1 VLPLEPRD
9 PRSLGRNRILARIG
23 VGGMAVVYF
32 GRSAGG
38 RAVAV
43 KVVHA
48 EFGADEE
55 YRDRFLREVAATR
68 TAGGRYSPS
77 VVDADPDAPLPWFA
91 MEFLPAVS
99 LREAVHRFGPL
110 PEDAVWSLA
119 AGLAEALAAIHEAG
133 VLHLDLKPGNVL
145 LTEEGPRVIDF
156 GIVGGV
162 RAGAGPQAAGS
173 PGYMSPEHVARGV
186 TTEASDVFSLG
197 ATLAFALTGTPR
209 PGRAETTLGEL
220 VVACTRPDPADRPT
234 VAELRAATPAGVVS
248 LPAEVLAEIRRR
260 AGEAENPPVPA
271 ERPGPA
277 VSRRTVLV
285 AGGAAVLAAAGVPVA
300 LALAGDER
308 VRGTAGPATTL
319 PSTTTS
325 TTPVPVPP
333 ITASA
338 GRALEFVVSGDVATY
353 EITLTL
359 AGRPTTVRDE
369 PLPWRRILE
378 VPAWPERT
386 PWQVTYRHS
395 GGRMQ
400 WEIIVDGQDY
410 GSGGSEG
417 PGEHVAEP
425 ASGTI

>member
-1 VLPLEPRD
+1 VLPLEPGD

-68 TAGGRYSPS
+68 TAGGRYSPA

-119 AGLAEALAAIHEAG
+119 AGLVEALAAIHGAG

-145 LTEEGPRVIDF
+145 LTEDGPRVIDF

-162 RAGAGPQAAGS
+162 RTGAGSQAAGS

-209 PGRAETTLGEL
+209 PGRAETTLDAL
-220 VVACTRPDPADRPT
+220 VVACMRPDPADRPT
-234 VAELRAATPAGVVS
+234 IPALRAETPAGVVS
-248 LPAEVLAEIRRR
+248 LPAEVLAEIRSR
-260 AGEAENPPVPA
+260 AGAVENPPVPA
-271 ERPGPA
+271 AAPPAPA

-300 LALAGDER
+300 LALAGDEP

-319 PSTTTS
+319 RPSS

-333 ITASA
+333 ITASG
-338 GRALEFVVSGDVATY
+338 GRALEFVVSGDVASY

-378 VPAWPERT
+378 VPAWPART
-386 PWQVTYRHS
+386 PWQVDYRHS

-400 WEIIVDGQDY
+400 WQIIVDGQDY

-425 ASGTI
+425 VAGTI